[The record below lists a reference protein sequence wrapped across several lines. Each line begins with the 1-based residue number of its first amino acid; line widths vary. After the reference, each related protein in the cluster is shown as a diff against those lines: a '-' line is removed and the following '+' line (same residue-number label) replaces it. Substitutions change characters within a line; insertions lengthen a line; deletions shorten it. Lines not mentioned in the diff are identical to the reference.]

1 MAKKARAAL
10 KEKAKRLGSDRPTE
24 KVDSSTWSPPELL
37 NADVKTGLRPISRR
51 AYKSGGKVE
60 GACAPT
66 RADRKQRKSG
76 GEATA
81 YANAKVNRNVK
92 DANELREGKKHIGGM
107 KKGGRAGK
115 DEGGGLYEGNRRVVS
130 PAATRAEPKPKS
142 SAPQNAPLP
151 PRRPAD
157 LPRDEGMSAE
167 DAQRFMHSRKRGGR
181 TKKAIGGAFGQYLS
195 PALMLAN
202 AIRGDRDKD
211 EKKRGGRAKKMDGG
225 LAGDPR
231 TAGNAILQNSA
242 AAAGVP
248 QDRLGFAPNMPSQ
261 GVKRFLGLKKGGKA
275 EDYKSLRAKGGT
287 QVMSSAMKKGGEA
300 KHPDEAMDKA
310 LIKKMVK
317 PSART
322 GKADGGDAIM
332 GKRTDKPENVYK
344 PEYNEQSVDK
354 AIDSSNRAGR
364 KIRGKEAMMIKGLL
378 KGRTGRATGGGT
390 FSGPGYPEKVPG
402 VTGGRKAK
410 AVGGQSLGAVSQAR
424 PASASTPLPTNQYS
438 STTRQYTPAQNQQ
451 RAVARRDARM
461 ANEAAHQAAF
471 DARQAR
477 RVATDAAKVERPEN
491 TTRPAKK
498 GGRIKKFA
506 GGALGYAMGGMPSRG
521 GSPAPGM
528 MGRPSAPMPQ
538 MGRPMQRPLPGAN
551 PLTPTYPTPQQP
563 VTGGPL
569 PPYQPEVPVTGGP
582 LPMYNKGG
590 RVAYKKGGKV
600 RKGKTNINIVIQAG
614 KPDTGGMD
622 VKNPMMA
629 GPVPPPPAP
638 PIMPPPDAGA
648 PPPGMPPMPPGGAPG
663 MPPMM
668 GRKAGG
674 RVYRSYK
681 DMDAGAGSGL
691 GRLEK
696 TEIASRSNRKAGGKV
711 YRSYKDMDAGAG
723 SGLGRLEKTEIQRR
737 K

>member
-1 MAKKARAAL
+1 MSEMAKKARAAL
-10 KEKAKRLGSDRPTE
+10 KEKAKRLGSDRPTQ

-37 NADVKTGLRPISRR
+37 EADVKTGLRPISRR
-51 AYKSGGKVE
+51 AYKSGGKVQ

-107 KKGGRAGK
+107 KKGGRARRAEGGMLDMDDMGAGSGVRTTRKENVSRPKYNEMAVDASIASSNRSGRKIGAREGKLIKSLLKGRTGK

-167 DAQRFMHSRKRGGR
+167 EAQRFMDSR
-181 TKKAIGGAFGQYLS
+181 
-195 PALMLAN
+195 
-202 AIRGDRDKD
+202 
-211 EKKRGGRAKKMDGG
+211 KRGGRAKKMDGG

-242 AAAGVP
+242 AASGVP

-261 GVKRFLGLKKGGKA
+261 GVKRFLGLKKGGKVSHMEWEHSKKDLR
-275 EDYKSLRAKGGT
+275 EDKKLAKKHGMSLEKWEKSKLDEKHDKQQSMKGLKRG
-287 QVMSSAMKKGGEA
+287 
-300 KHPDEAMDKA
+300 
-310 LIKKMVK
+310 
-317 PSART
+317 
-322 GKADGGDAIM
+322 GKAPKAGGGVLSDPALM
-332 GKRTDKPENVYK
+332 GGMTQMYQRT
-344 PEYNEQSVDK
+344 
-354 AIDSSNRAGR
+354 AGR
-364 KIRGKEAMMIKGLL
+364 KA
-378 KGRTGRATGGGT
+378 GGEV
-390 FSGPGYPEKVPG
+390 FSGEGYPKKVPG

-410 AVGGQSLGAVSQAR
+410 ADGG
-424 PASASTPLPTNQYS
+424 
-438 STTRQYTPAQNQQ
+438 
-451 RAVARRDARM
+451 
-461 ANEAAHQAAF
+461 E
-471 DARQAR
+471 
-477 RVATDAAKVERPEN
+477 
-491 TTRPAKK
+491 AKK
-498 GGRIKKFA
+498 RVKKFA

-551 PLTPTYPTPQQP
+551 PLIPTYPPMTGGPSAPPP

-590 RVAYKKGGKV
+590 RVAYKKGGKI